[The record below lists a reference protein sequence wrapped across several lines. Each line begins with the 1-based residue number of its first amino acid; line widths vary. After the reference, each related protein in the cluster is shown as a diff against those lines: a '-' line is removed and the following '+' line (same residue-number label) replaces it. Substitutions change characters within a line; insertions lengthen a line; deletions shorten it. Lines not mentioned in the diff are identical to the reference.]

1 MDQNNNLTNQLF
13 SNAGNSSSEKVDS
26 KFNLDLQQIK
36 KTKLFNTSSD
46 YMLREIA
53 GEFVLIPVGDGAEQ
67 LNGMLSLNETFKYI
81 WDQFEQP
88 HTIEEVV
95 LKTRED
101 FDDVNDQIEYDIC
114 RFVEECLYY
123 GLINEEE

>member
-1 MDQNNNLTNQLF
+1 
-13 SNAGNSSSEKVDS
+13 
-26 KFNLDLQQIK
+26 
-36 KTKLFNTSSD
+36 
-46 YMLREIA
+46 MLRGIA

-88 HTIEEVV
+88 HTIKEVV
-95 LKTRED
+95 LKTKND

-123 GLINEEE
+123 GLINEED